1 MTLPFNLIEPV
12 LTLLGVETIDGLQI
26 LDGRGIA
33 QMYHPPINPDYPVL
47 IGNVYNQQTTSEV
60 KRVLLNQYSREF
72 SVKLAHNPGAATTQ
86 VETLPLSDIDTSTL
100 IDSTTM
106 LFVPALGEMT
116 SFEQFQEVIAHLRA
130 PEGCPWDR
138 KQTHKSLRQYLLEEA
153 YEVLEAID
161 QEDPQALA
169 EELGDL
175 MLQIVLHTQIAI
187 DNGEFHMTDV
197 MRQVNQKMVRR
208 HPHVWS
214 TSTVKD
220 AEEVVLNW
228 QAIKQQEK
236 AENGKGDQSLLDS
249 IPKTLPAL
257 MLALEYQ
264 ARAAKVGFDW
274 DEISDVRAKI
284 NEELDET
291 LAAKTAK
298 ERADEIGDV
307 LFVMVNWARWLKIDP
322 ESALRDTSAKFY
334 RRFSFIEQRVR
345 ETGKQ
350 MTDFTLAEL
359 DTFWNAA
366 KKSGL

>member
-1 MTLPFNLIEPV
+1 MPLPFKLIEQA
-12 LTLLGVETIDGLQI
+12 LTLLDVDITDGLQI
-26 LDGRGIA
+26 LDA
-33 QMYHPPINPDYPVL
+33 SHLAAMYHPPINPDYPAL
-47 IGNVYNQQTTSEV
+47 ITNIHSQPVASEV
-60 KRVLLNQYSREF
+60 KRVLFNQYAGDF
-72 SVKLAHNPGAATTQ
+72 SVTLVYQAVEDTPQ
-86 VETLPLSDIDTSTL
+86 VETVPLLEIDKSTQL
-100 IDSTTM
+100 NPATL
-106 LFVPALGEMT
+106 LFVPTIAEMS
-116 SFEQFQEVIAHLRA
+116 SFEQFQEVIAHLRS

-161 QEDPQALA
+161 QEDTQALA

-187 DNGEFHMTDV
+187 DNGEFRMTDV
-197 MRQVNQKMVRR
+197 MRKINQKMVRR

-214 TSTVKD
+214 TSTVDD

-249 IPKTLPAL
+249 IPRSLPAL

-274 DEISDVRAKI
+274 DVIDDVRAKI
-284 NEELDET
+284 NEELDEA
-291 LAAKTAK
+291 LAAETPE

-345 ETGKQ
+345 ESGKP
-350 MTDFTLAEL
+350 MTDYTLAEL
-359 DTFWNAA
+359 DAFWDEA
-366 KKSGL
+366 KSNGL

>member
-1 MTLPFNLIEPV
+1 MTLPFNLIEPA
-12 LTLLGVETIDGLQI
+12 LTLLGIEITDGLQL
-26 LDGRGIA
+26 LDGSSLAG
-33 QMYHPPINPDYPVL
+33 MYHPPINPDFPAL
-47 IGNVYNQQTTSEV
+47 IGNVHSRQTASELQ
-60 KRVLLNQYSREF
+60 RVLLNQYPGDFPASL
-72 SVKLAHNPGAATTQ
+72 VHNPGTAGAQ
-86 VETLPLSDIDTSTL
+86 VESLPLSEIDESAL
-100 IDSTTM
+100 IDSATL
-106 LFVPALGEMT
+106 LFVPPLGEMS
-116 SFEQFQEVIAHLRA
+116 SFEQFQEVIAHLRS

-138 KQTHKSLRQYLLEEA
+138 KQTHMSLRQYLLEEA

-161 QEDPQALA
+161 QDDPKALA

-187 DNGEFHMTDV
+187 DDGEFYMTDV
-197 MRQVNQKMVRR
+197 MRHVNQKMIRR

-214 TSTVKD
+214 TATVTD

-236 AENGKGDQSLLDS
+236 AENGNGDQSLLDS

-274 DEISDVRAKI
+274 DEIGDVRAKI
-284 NEELDET
+284 NEELDEA
-291 LAAKTAK
+291 LAATTAE

-350 MTDFTLAEL
+350 MTDYPLAQL
-359 DTFWNAA
+359 DAFWDEA
-366 KKSGL
+366 KDNGL